1 LDLGSDSSVSKKD
14 AKLGFVVNYTNLL
27 LIPDP
32 LATGIGITV
41 NGSGISK
48 KLFLL
53 VKKGI
58 IMSKKILNK
67 VKQWLKEE
75 VEDNQ
80 DVVDAKDNKEAE
92 ICSDG
97 TDDII
102 YGRHEC
108 AEGLLNQIKKWEEE
122 EEHKARIKNMP
133 EEILVKSWVIE

>member
-1 LDLGSDSSVSKKD
+1 
-14 AKLGFVVNYTNLL
+14 
-27 LIPDP
+27 
-32 LATGIGITV
+32 
-41 NGSGISK
+41 
-48 KLFLL
+48 
-53 VKKGI
+53 
-58 IMSKKILNK
+58 MSKKILNK

-75 VEDNQ
+75 VKDNQ

-122 EEHKARIKNMP
+122 EEHKARVKDLDDMP
-133 EEILVKSWVIE
+133 EEILVKSWER